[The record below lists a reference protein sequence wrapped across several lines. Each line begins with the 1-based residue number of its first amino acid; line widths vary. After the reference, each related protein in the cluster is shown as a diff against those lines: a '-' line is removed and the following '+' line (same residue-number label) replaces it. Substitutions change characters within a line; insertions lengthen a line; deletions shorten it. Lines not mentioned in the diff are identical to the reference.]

1 MRIEFDSNTST
12 ALDALAVQ
20 AAMNIYLQ
28 NAKLIQGNT
37 DGVIQPQPPTP
48 TPQPERTAAEAFGE
62 PEPASAEP
70 QPTDENDEG
79 DDNTPQPAGALDS
92 RGFPWDERIHSKTGS
107 GGGAL
112 NKDGTWRGKRG
123 VSNDLVKTVETELRA
138 AGYGQASIGEALPA
152 TPEAYAAAAAPPP
165 PTVVP
170 AQVVPPVVAP
180 PVVAPPVVPQPP
192 APPVVTPS
200 PAPVPAGD
208 FQSFWSELQ
217 TLGKTDPTVMQR
229 AVAAAAKH
237 GATLAG
243 LNTSPH
249 LIPAVRAEL
258 AMG

>member
-28 NAKLIQGNT
+28 NAKLVQDN
-37 DGVIQPQPPTP
+37 TP

-62 PEPASAEP
+62 PQPVSAEP
-70 QPTDENDEG
+70 QSSDENDEG

-152 TPEAYAAAAAPPP
+152 TPEAYAAAAAIAPPP
-165 PTVVP
+165 PTVIPAAPAVP
-170 AQVVPPVVAP
+170 AQVVAP
-180 PVVAPPVVPQPP
+180 PPPP
-192 APPVVTPS
+192 A
-200 PAPVPAGD
+200 VPAAPAAPTPAAD